1 MRPASPTL
9 ADWHRAH
16 CLAAWLYPL
25 LLAAVLLA
33 CAFTR

>member
-1 MRPASPTL
+1 MQPSPTL
-9 ADWHRAH
+9 AYWRPRYDR
-16 CLAAWLYPL
+16 AAWLYPL